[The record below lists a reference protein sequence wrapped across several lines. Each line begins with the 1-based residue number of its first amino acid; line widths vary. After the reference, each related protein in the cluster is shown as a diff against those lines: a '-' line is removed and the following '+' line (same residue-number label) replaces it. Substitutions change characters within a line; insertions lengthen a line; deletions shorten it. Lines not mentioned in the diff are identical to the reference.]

1 MIEDMVIG
9 IFLGGF
15 LVAGPQL
22 FFWSMKM
29 RKRMTIALSRLG
41 ITVQELDRKEKKKA

>member
-1 MIEDMVIG
+1 MIEDVIIG
-9 IFLGGF
+9 IFIGGF

-29 RKRMTIALSRLG
+29 RKRMTIALNRLG
-41 ITVQELDRKEKKKA
+41 TTLEELDRKEKKA